1 MAKVKKAVS
10 KKVKKTTKPRKMKTS
25 APTNMVRFGLG
36 LPKKCIVVHKYADI
50 CNLTS
55 TLGALAIQ
63 RFSANGMYDPD
74 ITSTGHQPLY
84 FDQFTPLYNHYIV
97 IGSKISIEVCPQGNA
112 EDSYLISLMINDD
125 TSVPSGNINALAEQ
139 SNGRWKMI
147 PAHTTDTI
155 KMSRSWSAK
164 KFFGG
169 SVLANTNLQ
178 GTVST
183 NPAEQSYYDVGLQS
197 TLGGNT
203 VAVAIRVNIEYTAV
217 WRELK
222 EVAQS

>member
-1 MAKVKKAVS
+1 MEDDS
-10 KKVKKTTKPRKMKTS
+10 
-25 APTNMVRFGLG
+25 
-36 LPKKCIVVHKYADI
+36 
-50 CNLTS
+50 S
-55 TLGALAIQ
+55 TQ
-63 RFSANGMYDPD
+63 
-74 ITSTGHQPLY
+74 
-84 FDQFTPLYNHYIV
+84 
-97 IGSKISIEVCPQGNA
+97 
-112 EDSYLISLMINDD
+112 
-125 TSVPSGNINALAEQ
+125 
-139 SNGRWKMI
+139 
-147 PAHTTDTI
+147 TDTI

-197 TLGGNT
+197 TRGNT